1 MITPVKFTL
10 RILHDNL
17 HKIPEEG
24 GGVIPVIKRSYPLD
38 KTPCVTID
46 DSGGSTTLTKHFTNK
61 PLPLPNNHP
70 QKKDY
75 PKPIPQQVL
84 VDKRQSTIQVN
95 VWCDTENEREHI
107 NNQILN
113 LFYQAQTDHYR
124 FCKQYTENGCKTLH
138 EPCKAKHGKDKRGI
152 KNQCPL
158 PYTYHYCNLFT
169 RYHIIRPTFNIEN
182 PFCLDDL
189 STERIVLRSVFK
201 ISMVYYDY
209 YNVGGNL
216 VNDLILSDEL

>member
-1 MITPVKFTL
+1 MITPIKFILT
-10 RILHDNL
+10 ILHNNL
-17 HKIPEEG
+17 NKPVEDG
-24 GGVIPVIKRSYPLD
+24 GGIIPVIKRSYPLD

-61 PLPLPNNHP
+61 PLPLPTNHP

-75 PKPIPQQVL
+75 PDYTPQQVL
-84 VDKRQSTIQVN
+84 IDKRQSTIQVN
-95 VWCDTENEREHI
+95 VWCDTENEREYI

-124 FCKQYTENGCKTLH
+124 FCKQHMLGNCKTLQ
-138 EPCKAKHGKDKRGI
+138 EPCKAIKGTDKRGI
-152 KNQCPL
+152 KNQCPS
-158 PYTYHYCNLFT
+158 PKEYHYQNLFT

-182 PFCLDDL
+182 PFSLDDL
-189 STERIVLRSVFK
+189 GTEKVVLRSIFK

-216 VNDLILSDEL
+216 VNDLIISDEL